1 MVKFFDFSPK
11 SKTISV
17 SEEFENRVRI
27 RVQNKFL
34 LGTVYADIEENEWA
48 VAVAYNQMQNPGL
61 HGRENLREVRY
72 RFQPGSGPAVS
83 RLVTDEPDIQE
94 YEAQSFDSPD
104 AFIVWALNQEK
115 SLVMNPN

>member
-1 MVKFFDFSPK
+1 MAKFFGFAPT
-11 SKTISV
+11 SKTILV

-27 RVQNKFL
+27 RVQNKSL

-48 VAVAYNQMQNPGL
+48 VAVAYNQMQYPGL

-72 RFQPGSGPAVS
+72 RFHPGTGLVVS
-83 RLVTDEPDIQE
+83 RLVTDESEIQE
-94 YEAQSFDSPD
+94 FEAQPFDSPD